1 MILTSGGRNLTLDH
15 NTVFTDGTSVVYA
28 DGAPVYGFTF
38 TNNIIPDNSWAVMGA
53 GSSEGNGTLNTFF
66 PNGTFLRNV
75 IIAGQTSLYPTG
87 NYFPATVS
95 GVGFVDASGN
105 YRLSPS
111 SLYSTSATD
120 GTAIGANVPAINTAA
135 GTTY

>member
-1 MILTSGGRNLTLDH
+1 MSGVLNVLGTDYRYQSQPLSDVIFRNNLVVDLSAANWGGAGQLILTSGGRNLTLDH

-75 IIAGQTSLYPTG
+75 IICGQTSLYPTC

-95 GVGFVDASGN
+95 GV
-105 YRLSPS
+105 
-111 SLYSTSATD
+111 
-120 GTAIGANVPAINTAA
+120 
-135 GTTY
+135 